1 MASSIRLL
9 PEKVV
14 NQIAAGEVVERPASA
29 LKELVENAID
39 AGAKRISVSLKNG
52 GLDGLVV
59 DDDGCGMGEED
70 LKMAVMRHATSKM
83 PSDDIGAIKHLGF
96 RGEALPSIASVSRLV
111 ITSRLEG
118 SKDDSAWQI
127 IVDQGKV
134 GKPHPASRKV
144 GTRVEISEL
153 FASVPARLKFLK
165 TRRTEAAQ
173 CIDIVRRLAMV
184 NAGIGFVL
192 EDDGKTVLELHP
204 RDGIEDVSES
214 TRLRIRDIMG
224 GRFADEAVPI
234 EAMRDNVKLT
244 GFVSLPT
251 QNRATAEYMYFFV
264 NMRPVRDRQWLAAVR
279 AAYGDTLPR
288 GRYPTTVL
296 FIDLPAD
303 EVDVNVHP
311 SKYEVRFKDAS
322 HIRGLLIGTLRSV
335 LAGASQQTTAEG
347 GDAMLSRMRR
357 SSGGGAASSSM
368 PSNRGGVAR
377 PDWQAPSTPSA
388 PSFANQMGAVPQG
401 RVTVEEQPEQQKE
414 QVPIT
419 PVEEIDAQDYPMG
432 AAKAQ
437 LHKTYIVAESGDG
450 IVIVDQHAAHERLVL
465 ERMKSALEEEGIERQ
480 ILLLPQVV
488 EPGASEARLLLEHT
502 ETLSR
507 LGLMLEAFGDG
518 AILVR
523 ETPAILGEVDAQALI
538 ADIAEELQ
546 HLGDSSIL
554 EEKINDILAK
564 MACYGSVRAG
574 RVLNASE
581 MNALLRE
588 MEEVPRSGQCN
599 HGRPTWISLSLTDI
613 EKLFN
618 RR

>member
-9 PEKVV
+9 PENIV

-39 AGAKRISVSLKNG
+39 AGARRISVSLKNG

-59 DDDGCGMGEED
+59 DDDGSGMSEED
-70 LKMAVMRHATSKM
+70 LQMAVMRHATSKM

-111 ITSRLEG
+111 ITSRLAG

-134 GKPHPASRKV
+134 GKSHPASRKV

-165 TRRTEAAQ
+165 TKRTEAAQ

-192 EDDGKTVLELHP
+192 EDDGKTVLELHA
-204 RDGIEDVSES
+204 RDGIEDASES

-234 EAMRDNVKLT
+234 EAIRDNVKLT

-296 FIDLPAD
+296 FIDLPSD

-322 HIRGLLIGTLRSV
+322 QIRGLLIGALRGV
-335 LAGASQQTTAEG
+335 LAGASQQTTADG
-347 GDAMLSRMRR
+347 GDAMLARMRR
-357 SSGGGAASSSM
+357 SSGGGAAPSPSPS
-368 PSNRGGVAR
+368 SNRGGAR
-377 PDWQAPSTPSA
+377 PDWQAPSAPSA

-401 RVTVEEQPEQQKE
+401 RVAAEEQIHEQAAPFPAE
-414 QVPIT
+414 D
-419 PVEEIDAQDYPMG
+419 IDAKDYPMG

-507 LGLMLEAFGDG
+507 LGLMVEAFGDG

-523 ETPAILGEVDAQALI
+523 ETPAILGEVDTQALI

-599 HGRPTWISLSLTDI
+599 HGRPTWISLSLADI